1 MQASIVFS
9 EETSDWFGLGGDIM
23 AVKKM
28 PATTIEHICEQ
39 MAETINE
46 KKNELFYICEQYHQE
61 YEDLVKELKE
71 TTSLIQQTV
80 NNENKCTDDLKLAK
94 HRLYNYFPA
103 AHSNRSQANDFLTQ
117 QVNKQLFQKKDKIER
132 RLHFLLQKIEK
143 TEEFM
148 TRLTVMSY
156 YLTRE
161 EGRLDQ
167 SHDYVR
173 EADGIELQIIEAQ
186 EEERKRLSR
195 ELHDGPAQ
203 LVANLLI
210 HSDLVEKVYKKYGE
224 KEAKRELNKLKKMI
238 QSSLKDIRRM
248 IYDLRPFEIDERGIV
263 SSLEDYV
270 ETLRDYYQKTQIGFS
285 FFGEASHLPSK
296 YEVAVFRLV
305 QEVVRN
311 SLKHAEAKNI
321 NIILHIKDDRL
332 FVTITDDGKGFD
344 PQKEKQK
351 DSFGIIS
358 IKERVEL
365 LNGEVTFNGQAGKGT
380 VVTIFIPIKS
390 SKKTNKWSQ

>member
-1 MQASIVFS
+1 
-9 EETSDWFGLGGDIM
+9 
-23 AVKKM
+23 
-28 PATTIEHICEQ
+28 
-39 MAETINE
+39 
-46 KKNELFYICEQYHQE
+46 
-61 YEDLVKELKE
+61 
-71 TTSLIQQTV
+71 
-80 NNENKCTDDLKLAK
+80 DDLKLAK

-248 IYDLRPFEIDERGIV
+248 IYDLRPFEIDERGI
-263 SSLEDYV
+263 
-270 ETLRDYYQKTQIGFS
+270 
-285 FFGEASHLPSK
+285 
-296 YEVAVFRLV
+296 
-305 QEVVRN
+305 
-311 SLKHAEAKNI
+311 
-321 NIILHIKDDRL
+321 
-332 FVTITDDGKGFD
+332 
-344 PQKEKQK
+344 
-351 DSFGIIS
+351 
-358 IKERVEL
+358 
-365 LNGEVTFNGQAGKGT
+365 
-380 VVTIFIPIKS
+380 
-390 SKKTNKWSQ
+390 